1 MESSKHVI
9 GYRHSP
15 LSYYNITFPLN
26 IILMMSNRANNPGLQ
41 SSTYGA
47 VHIIEPIESHTHT
60 AILLHGRGSNG
71 EEFAQELFEET
82 LLSDQ
87 SSLAQKLPS
96 WRWVFPS
103 SREIWS
109 AAFQEDMPAW
119 FEAHSLTDTTAR
131 QDLQIPGIQ
140 ESVSYIK
147 TLLSQEIHRL
157 GGDASRVVLGG
168 ISQGAAVGM
177 WTLLCLDRPLGA
189 FFATNTWL
197 PFASSIEKHL
207 SNDPTSPMDAGTE
220 FVAGMLVHSKA
231 SLSISQERL
240 SSTKVFLG
248 HGTDDAYV
256 DVELGRKARDIIL
269 QAGFAVEWREYRG
282 AELEGHWF
290 KAPEEVDDLLNFLVI
305 HVENRE

>member
-1 MESSKHVI
+1 
-9 GYRHSP
+9 
-15 LSYYNITFPLN
+15 
-26 IILMMSNRANNPGLQ
+26 MSTKANATGSQ
-41 SSTYGA
+41 SEPFGA
-47 VHIIEPIESHTHT
+47 VYIVEPIGSHTHT

-103 SREIWS
+103 SRELWS
-109 AAFQEDMPAW
+109 TAFQEDMPAW
-119 FEAHSLTDTTAR
+119 FEAHSLTDITAQ
-131 QDLQIPGIQ
+131 QDLQIPGIK

-147 TLLSQEIHRL
+147 TIVDQEIKRL
-157 GGDASRVVLGG
+157 GGDTSKVVLGG

-177 WTLLCLDRPLGA
+177 WTLLCHDTIERPIGA

-197 PFASSIEKHL
+197 PFASSIEKYL
-207 SNDPTSPMDAGTE
+207 SHESASHIDAGTE
-220 FVAGMLVHSKA
+220 FVTGMLAQSKV
-231 SLSISQERL
+231 SLPQSRERL
-240 SSTKVFLG
+240 PSTTVFLG

-256 DVELGRKARDIIL
+256 NVELGRKARDILI
-269 QAGFAVEWREYRG
+269 QAGFTVEWREYQG

-290 KAPEEVDDLLNFLVI
+290 KAPEEVDDILNFLVT
-305 HVENRE
+305 HVEKP